1 MVLSRA
7 RLGALA
13 ALTGCL
19 RGDSVG
25 AHADRCGS
33 CHEAQQAALQASAH
47 GPEPTALFTELHRQA
62 DTRACDSCHAPEP
75 GLHPGLNCTTCH
87 AAVGNAG
94 EGFGQVVLDWN
105 GPVRGP
111 TGAAGGPH
119 ATTQS
124 DFLTSSSLCGTCHE
138 VAGPPGFRETTF
150 TEWQSSTAAAAGVGC
165 MDCHFDGHT
174 LRGLQAEGAELV
186 AETLLLSATS
196 STLTLT
202 NTNPAHAVPGGAAWS
217 RLLQIELDN
226 GDTIVLS
233 PRLSHHGQTVRSPL
247 DATEVHTRSLEALES
262 RTWPWPDDASRAELV
277 YDPVAPALGS
287 GARQV
292 VAQVER

>member
-1 MVLSRA
+1 
-7 RLGALA
+7 
-13 ALTGCL
+13 
-19 RGDSVG
+19 
-25 AHADRCGS
+25 
-33 CHEAQQAALQASAH
+33 
-47 GPEPTALFTELHRQA
+47 
-62 DTRACDSCHAPEP
+62 
-75 GLHPGLNCTTCH
+75 
-87 AAVGNAG
+87 
-94 EGFGQVVLDWN
+94 
-105 GPVRGP
+105 
-111 TGAAGGPH
+111 
-119 ATTQS
+119 
-124 DFLTSSSLCGTCHE
+124 
-138 VAGPPGFRETTF
+138 
-150 TEWQSSTAAAAGVGC
+150 

-292 VAQVER
+292 VARVER